1 MRLSRRSAL
10 RIARRRSSNDNR
22 KTNQVRIQLSSALAK
37 VASKVA
43 QVSDLEAILAHTQ
56 DDREASEALVNIFA
70 EKLKAAA
77 AEKKELKKEL
87 AALENTVCELE
98 DRLDTA
104 LDDADDDDDDGDFA
118 DRLSS
123 EEARAGEELVGA
135 ACGRRYTFEQRE
147 HTIKLLG
154 KQVMPSQIPGILVRF
169 KVFDISCCASQTKV
183 FFFVCTWGP
192 FFDLE
197 APFFFLNDE
206 FKSKCECDL

>member
-22 KTNQVRIQLSSALAK
+22 KTNQVRIQLSFALAK

-104 LDDADDDDDDGDFA
+104 LDDADDDDGDFA
-118 DRLSS
+118 DRHSS

-197 APFFFLNDE
+197 APFFF
-206 FKSKCECDL
+206 SQ

>member
-1 MRLSRRSAL
+1 M
-10 RIARRRSSNDNR
+10 
-22 KTNQVRIQLSSALAK
+22 AK

-56 DDREASEALVNIFA
+56 DDHEASEALVNIFA

-87 AALENTVCELE
+87 AALENTICELE

-135 ACGRRYTFEQRE
+135 ACGRRYTFEQRD

-169 KVFDISCCASQTKV
+169 KVFDTSCCASQTKV
-183 FFFVCTWGP
+183 FFCLHMGT

-197 APFFFLNDE
+197 APLFFFLNDE

>member
-1 MRLSRRSAL
+1 M
-10 RIARRRSSNDNR
+10 
-22 KTNQVRIQLSSALAK
+22 AK

-70 EKLKAAA
+70 EKIKAAA

-87 AALENTVCELE
+87 AALEYTVCELE
-98 DRLDTA
+98 DRLDAA

-154 KQVMPSQIPGILVRF
+154 KQVMSRQIPDILGQF
-169 KVFDISCCASQTKV
+169 KVRGIMLCITK
-183 FFFVCTWGP
+183 FFFRPHMGEHILTLRPHFC
-192 FFDLE
+192 
-197 APFFFLNDE
+197 LNDE
-206 FKSKCECDL
+206 FKSNYECEL